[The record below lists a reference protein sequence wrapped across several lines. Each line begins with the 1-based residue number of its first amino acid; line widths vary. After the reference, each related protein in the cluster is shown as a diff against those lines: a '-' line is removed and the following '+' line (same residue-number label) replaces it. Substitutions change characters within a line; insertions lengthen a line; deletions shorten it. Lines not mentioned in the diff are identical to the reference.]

1 MSKNVVFPRLLV
13 ALFALSI
20 ATTACSESGN
30 EGTQDIVPPSDS
42 SVGDVRPNDAVEDTT
57 LADSIAPE
65 DVVENDTSEDGASK
79 DSELQDSSEAD
90 ASPLD
95 AATQNDTI
103 EEPEIA
109 DATPIDGASEE
120 DLVEDIEQDILTPP
134 FNQPIEISDG
144 TDYES
149 GELHQMTVSDA
160 GNISIFWR
168 GSAGDGSLDLLISQS
183 DAMGNAFGE
192 PIPVKEDLKT
202 QMIGVGGDMLQ
213 HLTTFYLVWRDES
226 PDGDQLITFRKTT
239 DPDFGGSEFTI
250 DSSAA
255 PVALWRPQLLRNEA
269 GTLCVM
275 WERKQG
281 QVFDVMLRCSLDD
294 GVTWQ
299 ETVQVDDPNGQSATV
314 SGATFN
320 TAGSLVVAVQVKNK
334 NVQHVMVQVSNDL
347 GVTWTKATSVDGL
360 DVPDGLVSHS
370 LNESG
375 NLKPSLVHTTTG
387 NLKLAWHKPLGGGTA
402 GAYLMSSV
410 DGLSWTK
417 PELMPDGNANVALVI
432 GRGSD
437 LHASSVESILGQ
449 GDTLYMSSPDEGM
462 TWSAANPI
470 PKSLGSTLIDHRMAA
485 NLVNGWLH
493 IAWWESLPDNLIKQK
508 LVLMTVDGP

>member
-1 MSKNVVFPRLLV
+1 MSKNVAFPRLLV

-20 ATTACSESGN
+20 AATACSESSN
-30 EGTQDIVPPSDS
+30 EGTQDIVLPADS
-42 SVGDVRPNDAVEDTT
+42 SVEDVSPDDAMEDTT
-57 LADSIAPE
+57 VADSVALE
-65 DVVENDTSEDGASK
+65 EVVENDTLEDATSQDSK
-79 DSELQDSSEAD
+79 LQDSSAAD
-90 ASPLD
+90 TSPLD
-95 AATQNDTI
+95 AAAPDDTI
-103 EEPEIA
+103 EEPEID
-109 DATPIDGASEE
+109 DATPVDGSSEDDVLEEIEE
-120 DLVEDIEQDILTPP
+120 DIQTPP

-149 GELHQMTVSDA
+149 GELHQLTVGDA
-160 GNISIFWR
+160 GNVSIFWR
-168 GSAGDGSLDLLISQS
+168 GIAGDGSVDLLVSQS
-183 DAMGNAFGE
+183 DALGNSFGE

-213 HLTTFYLVWRDES
+213 HLSTFYLVWRDES
-226 PDGDQLITFRKTT
+226 ANGDQFVTFRKTT

-250 DSSAA
+250 DNATG
-255 PVALWRPQLLRNEA
+255 PVALWRPQLLRNEV
-269 GTLCVM
+269 GTLCVI

-299 ETVQVDDPNGQSATV
+299 EPVQVDDPNGQSATL

-320 TAGSLVVAVQVKNK
+320 TAGSLVVAVQVKSQNM
-334 NVQHVMVQVSNDL
+334 QHVMVQVSDDL
-347 GVTWTKATSVDGL
+347 GATWTKATSVDGL
-360 DVPDGLVSHS
+360 NIPDGLVSHS
-370 LNESG
+370 LNDSG

-387 NLKLAWHKPLGGGTA
+387 NLKLAWHKPVGGGSA
-402 GAYLMSSV
+402 EAYLMSSV

-417 PELMPDGNANVALVI
+417 PELIPEGNANIDLVI

-449 GDTLYMSSPDEGM
+449 GDTLYMSSPDEGV

-470 PKSLGSTLIDHRMAA
+470 PRAWGRPSSIIEWQQTWFKDGFTSRGGSRFPT
-485 NLVNGWLH
+485 
-493 IAWWESLPDNLIKQK
+493 
-508 LVLMTVDGP
+508 T